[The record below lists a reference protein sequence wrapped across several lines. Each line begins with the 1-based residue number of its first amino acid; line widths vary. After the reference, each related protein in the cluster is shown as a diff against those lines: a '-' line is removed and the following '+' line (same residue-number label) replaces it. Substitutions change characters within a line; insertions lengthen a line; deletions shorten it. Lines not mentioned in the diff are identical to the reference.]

1 MKKKPG
7 VMVYFD
13 LRGMLKLLPDAEK
26 GKLFEA
32 ILEYGETGS
41 VGELTDTLRIVWPL
55 IQNRLDKDSLRY
67 TDVGTKR
74 RYAAYVRWAKEHNEQ
89 PMEFRDWATSNG
101 FQKDEED
108 YSTPLLYP
116 I

>member
-32 ILEYGETGS
+32 ILEYGETGC

-55 IQNRLDKDSLRY
+55 IQRRLDVDSLQY
-67 TDVGTKR
+67 DKKVVKKK
-74 RYAAYVRWAKEHNEQ
+74 YAAYTRWASSH
-89 PMEFRDWATSNG
+89 G
-101 FQKDEED
+101 EEVMSYEVWLD
-108 YSTPLLYP
+108 SHGYDLECYLSPAS
-116 I
+116 

>member
-13 LRGMLKLLPDAEK
+13 LRRMLKLLPDAEK

-32 ILEYGETGS
+32 ILEYGETGC

-55 IQNRLDKDSLRY
+55 IQQRLDMDSLQY
-67 TDVGTKR
+67 DKKVMKKK
-74 RYAAYVRWAKEHNEQ
+74 YAAYTRWANQHGEEVMSYEQ
-89 PMEFRDWATSNG
+89 WLDSHGYDLECYLSSAF
-101 FQKDEED
+101 
-108 YSTPLLYP
+108 
-116 I
+116 

>member
-26 GKLFEA
+26 GKLFEV
-32 ILEYGETGS
+32 ILEYGETGC

-55 IQNRLDKDSLRY
+55 IQRRLDVDSLQY
-67 TDVGTKR
+67 DKKVVKKK
-74 RYAAYVRWAKEHNEQ
+74 YAAYTRWANEHGETVMSYEIWLDAHGYD
-89 PMEFRDWATSNG
+89 PECYLSPAS
-101 FQKDEED
+101 
-108 YSTPLLYP
+108 
-116 I
+116 

>member
-13 LRGMLKLLPDAEK
+13 LRRMLKLLPDAEK

-32 ILEYGETGS
+32 ILEYGETGC

-55 IQNRLDKDSLRY
+55 IQQRLDTDSLQY
-67 TDVGTKR
+67 DKKVMKKK
-74 RYAAYVRWAKEHNEQ
+74 YAAYTRWANQHGEEVMSYEQ
-89 PMEFRDWATSNG
+89 WLDSHGYDLECYLSSAF
-101 FQKDEED
+101 
-108 YSTPLLYP
+108 
-116 I
+116 

>member
-32 ILEYGETGS
+32 ILEYGETGH
-41 VGELTDTLRIVWPL
+41 VGELTDTLKIVWPL
-55 IQNRLDKDSLRY
+55 IQKRLDVDSLQY
-67 TDVGTKR
+67 DKKVVKKK
-74 RYAAYVRWAKEHNEQ
+74 YAAYTRWANEHRENVMPYGQWLEN
-89 PMEFRDWATSNG
+89 NG
-101 FQKDEED
+101 YDPEN
-108 YSTPLLYP
+108 YLSPVS
-116 I
+116 

>member
-32 ILEYGETGS
+32 ILEYGETGC

-55 IQNRLDKDSLRY
+55 IQQRLDVDSLQY
-67 TDVGTKR
+67 DKKVVKIK
-74 RYAAYVRWAKEHNEQ
+74 YAAYTRWANEHGETVMSYEIWLDAHGYD
-89 PMEFRDWATSNG
+89 PECYLSPAS
-101 FQKDEED
+101 
-108 YSTPLLYP
+108 
-116 I
+116 

>member
-32 ILEYGETGS
+32 ILEYGDTGK

-55 IQNRLDKDSLRY
+55 IQRRLDVDSLQY
-67 TDVGTKR
+67 DKKVVKR
-74 RYAAYVRWAKEHNEQ
+74 KYASYSRWTKEHNE
-89 PMEFRDWATSNG
+89 PTLSYEDWLDAEGYDT
-101 FQKDEED
+101 EV
-108 YSTPLLYP
+108 YSPAGS
-116 I
+116 